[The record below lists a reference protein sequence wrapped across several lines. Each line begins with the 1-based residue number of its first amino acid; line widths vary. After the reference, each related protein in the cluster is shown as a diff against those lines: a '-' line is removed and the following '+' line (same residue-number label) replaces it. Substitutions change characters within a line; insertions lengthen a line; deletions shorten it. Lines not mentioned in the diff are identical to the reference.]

1 MTARLAESHL
11 TRSGGKHCPL
21 GTAGTGAVGTVRLSE
36 TDGPGVGA
44 KFRQS
49 SESPSRSS
57 GTRCTATAGLA
68 ARSPRR
74 HPAVRSAKYDRGIPH
89 VFQGHA
95 RDAAD
100 RRKCNDR

>member
-1 MTARLAESHL
+1 MGSLRQPELAGGEAGAGVPGVQRPLVADRGRDRSEPQGGRGMTARLAESHL

-49 SESPSRSS
+49 SERSEEHTS
-57 GTRCTATAGLA
+57 E
-68 ARSPRR
+68 
-74 HPAVRSAKYDRGIPH
+74 
-89 VFQGHA
+89 
-95 RDAAD
+95 
-100 RRKCNDR
+100 